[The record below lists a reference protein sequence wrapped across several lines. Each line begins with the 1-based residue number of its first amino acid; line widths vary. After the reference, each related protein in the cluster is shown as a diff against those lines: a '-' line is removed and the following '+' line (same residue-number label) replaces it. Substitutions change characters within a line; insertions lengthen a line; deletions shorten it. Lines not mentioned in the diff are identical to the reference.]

1 MDNCGS
7 SRATTCFQA
16 APLRAE
22 AVWHVAVRRRRRITP
37 SPRCIAAKLEEL
49 DVSEQLSCLSWIR
62 EAKSSNSALCGRNG
76 PCSVCIMRKSGTRR
90 GDLWIF
96 LDSQRYKSPKKASAM
111 LGSIILQLA
120 TPLPVPS
127 HRGGNGNGESVTLKL
142 ASNGGLS
149 QLTLLFWLYQV
160 VEKRVMVNALSKEKG
175 LLQQQLREL
184 QQRFEEQQE
193 PFPAAFAA
201 LSEAVGGGTGA
212 GLAAKLHRGAARPAG
227 ASPASGASCSSRC
240 SHARAYTDLRTH
252 LGALRG
258 TGTALAQCHG
268 RAGAAGLS
276 APPAEGDAVSL
287 GLPWP

>member
-1 MDNCGS
+1 
-7 SRATTCFQA
+7 
-16 APLRAE
+16 
-22 AVWHVAVRRRRRITP
+22 
-37 SPRCIAAKLEEL
+37 
-49 DVSEQLSCLSWIR
+49 
-62 EAKSSNSALCGRNG
+62 
-76 PCSVCIMRKSGTRR
+76 
-90 GDLWIF
+90 
-96 LDSQRYKSPKKASAM
+96 M

-120 TPLPVPS
+120 TPLPAPS
-127 HRGGNGNGESVTLKL
+127 YRGGNGNGESVTLKL
-142 ASNGGLS
+142 ASNGDLS

-240 SHARAYTDLRTH
+240 GHARAYTDLRAH
-252 LGALRG
+252 LGALRR